1 MVPIPKRENP
11 SQTSHFRPISLYNVI
26 YKIISNIF
34 VNQIKPFLNKIVS
47 PYYQNDF
54 ILGRFIQDNNLLTHE
69 IMHTM
74 KKSKNK
80 NGAMA
85 LKIDLSKA

>member
-1 MVPIPKRENP
+1 MA
-11 SQTSHFRPISLYNVI
+11 LYIVGRI
-26 YKIISNIF
+26 R
-34 VNQIKPFLNKIVS
+34 PFLNKIVS
-47 PYYQNDF
+47 PYQNAF
-54 ILGRFIQDNNLLTHE
+54 IPGRIIQDNILFTHE

-85 LKIDLSKA
+85 LKIDLSKAYDQL